1 MRKFLIVVL
10 ITISSRLFAFDF
22 SGVWLQNRWILSPDN
37 STEYEFSWGKE
48 QVPKNSFDIAID
60 EENKKIIIFGI
71 GTFEI
76 RKIEEISETE
86 HVLTFYFDRGNFDV
100 SYRLLLQNG
109 REFIL
114 ENLTLNA
121 HFVSEGDKHRYYR
134 KSGPVEVEQFDKPI
148 YAMIKENQDG
158 EQLHTNEKI
167 QLIGMYRYYDKDSV
181 EYWYITE
188 NNEYGY
194 VDENSI
200 QIINEKDTED
210 TSLENISK

>member
-148 YAMIKENQDG
+148 YAMIKENQNG

-167 QLIGMYRYYDKDSV
+167 QLIGIYRYYDKDSV